1 MRNLLVSTL
10 IALPLLAA
18 GACKSKSDPPKA
30 DNTERNKT
38 VETTAD
44 QAAQKGNALDA
55 EQKIRKAIVADGTL
69 STNAHNCKVIVDKD
83 ATTVTLEGP
92 VASADEKA
100 RLEKLA
106 ADNSGLRVVNNLEV
120 KE

>member
-10 IALPLLAA
+10 IALPLVVA
-18 GACKSKSDPPKA
+18 GACKSKSEPAKA
-30 DNTERNKT
+30 DNTERNKA
-38 VETTAD
+38 VEVTAD
-44 QAAQKGNALDA
+44 QAAQKGPALDA
-55 EQKIRKAIVADGTL
+55 EQKIRKAIVGDGSL
-69 STNAHNCKVIVDKD
+69 SMNAHNCKVVVDKD

-106 ADNSGLRVVNNLEV
+106 GDTSGLHVVNNLEV

>member
-44 QAAQKGNALDA
+44 HAAQKGNALDA

-69 STNAHNCKVIVDKD
+69 STNAHNCKVVVDKD

>member
-1 MRNLLVSTL
+1 MKNLVATL
-10 IALPLLAA
+10 LALPLALACGCNNTSEPA
-18 GACKSKSDPPKA
+18 KA
-30 DNTERNKT
+30 DNTGRNKA
-38 VETTAD
+38 VEVTAD
-44 QAAQKGNALDA
+44 QAAQKGPALDA
-55 EQKIRKAIVADGTL
+55 EQKIRKAIVGDGSL
-69 STNAHNCKVIVDKD
+69 STNAHNCKVVVDKD

-106 ADNSGLRVVNNLEV
+106 ADASGLHVVNNLEV

>member
-1 MRNLLVSTL
+1 MNKTILATMV
-10 IALPLLAA
+10 ALPLAMV
-18 GACKSKSDPPKA
+18 GACKNKSDPPKA
-30 DNTERNKT
+30 DNTVRNKT
-38 VETTAD
+38 TEVTAD
-44 QAAQKGNALDA
+44 QAAQKGTGLDA
-55 EQKIRKAIVADGTL
+55 EQKIRKAIVGDGTL
-69 STNAHNCKVIVDKD
+69 STNAHNCKVVVDKD

-106 ADNSGLRVVNNLEV
+106 ADTSGLRVINNLEV

>member
-1 MRNLLVSTL
+1 MKNFLVAILT
-10 IALPLLAA
+10 ALPLVAA

-38 VETTAD
+38 TEVTAD
-44 QAAQKGNALDA
+44 QAAQHGTALDA
-55 EQKIRKAIVADGTL
+55 EQKVRKAIVADGSL
-69 STNAHNCKVIVDKD
+69 STNAHNCKVVVDKD

-106 ADNSGLRVVNNLEV
+106 ADSSGLRVVNNLEV